1 MLRTLL
7 TRSAL
12 VACAALAAAGCS
24 ASKAGGPAAPG
35 SSRPGAAEAAPEI
48 SNRAKL
54 LFEDAV
60 KSFEAQKKAKAFDY
74 ATLERKFRLAQE
86 ADENLAEADY
96 NLGVLAER
104 QGKTKEAR
112 AHYKAA
118 LEKKP
123 SLRQASENLA
133 VLTQNSGDVGGAVA
147 LYQDILQRFPD
158 DAGARAR
165 LAEIYRQ
172 TGDHD
177 KAMEFARAARMRDPQ
192 SLPAYKVAIRS
203 YLDRKQLSMAKLEAL
218 RAVKLD
224 ESDPELHY
232 LGGLIF
238 QAERK
243 PEDARLQFVRAL
255 EARPDYLPAHVQL
268 AEMAL
273 ASENY
278 KGAEEHLRRVLQ
290 ADGKNAAAHL
300 NLGVAFKGQGQYD
313 KAMQEYDEA
322 EKLDPELSAIY
333 LNRAIVLHRAK
344 DAPERAIELYK
355 KYLAMAGGDVAL
367 SAEAPVFALLR
378 DAEAAVQTK
387 AEAARAVEEARKM
400 EAAQAAQEAKLKAA
414 ESQQKGGKVT
424 PASGSAEP
432 AQVQPAAQKTPA
444 AQKAPAAAQ
453 PAQRES
459 VDPDEPEDAL

>member
-1 MLRTLL
+1 MLRTLV

-12 VACAALAAAGCS
+12 VTLAALAAAGCS
-24 ASKAGGPAAPG
+24 ASKASGPTG
-35 SSRPGAAEAAPEI
+35 PGAKSVASTAEATPQI

-74 ATLERKFRLAQE
+74 AALERKFRLAQE

-104 QGKTKEAR
+104 QGNVKEAR
-112 AHYKAA
+112 KHYQSA

-158 DAGARAR
+158 DASARAR

-238 QAERK
+238 LAESK

-255 EARPDYLPAHVQL
+255 EARADYLPAHVQL
-268 AEMAL
+268 AEMAI

-300 NLGVAFKGQGQYD
+300 NLGVAYKGQGQYD

-322 EKLDPELSAIY
+322 EKLDPELSAVY

-367 SAEAPVFALLR
+367 SAEAPVFALLK
-378 DAEAAVQTK
+378 DAEAAVQLK
-387 AEAARAVEEARKM
+387 AEAARAVEEAKKM
-400 EAAQAAQEAKLKAA
+400 EAAQAAQESKMKAA
-414 ESQQKGGKVT
+414 EAQQPGGKVT
-424 PASGSAEP
+424 PAAGTAEP
-432 AQVQPAAQKTPA
+432 AQVQPAAQKEPAKAKEPA
-444 AQKAPAAAQ
+444 AP
-453 PAQRES
+453 QRQS
-459 VDPDEPEDAL
+459 VDPDEPDDAL